1 LPFGAAL
8 ELPARALPAPVWN
21 QFRAWDLS
29 SCARALERIM
39 DESKVEG
46 VFRNAAG
53 RVQDAAGGLAGDAGL
68 QARGKVNQA
77 AGEAQQI
84 YGDTVDRVKDFA
96 VEQPGKALAAALG
109 LGVLIGFT
117 LGRR

>member
-1 LPFGAAL
+1 
-8 ELPARALPAPVWN
+8 
-21 QFRAWDLS
+21 
-29 SCARALERIM
+29 M
-39 DESKVEG
+39 DESKIEG

-53 RVQDAAGGLAGDAGL
+53 HVQDAAGGLTGDAGL

-77 AGEAQQI
+77 AGEIQQV
-84 YGDTVDRVKDFA
+84 YGDSVDRVRDYT

-109 LGVLIGFT
+109 VGVILGFA